1 MTDDERNYSK
11 GTLDFKSER
20 ATLKIEML
28 DISTLL
34 YNTLARNRIKTVG
47 DILLKTPK
55 EIRGYR
61 NLGKKSYDELI
72 GKLEQV
78 LEKEVFEEWAKGI

>member
-1 MTDDERNYSK
+1 MTQYAGKRPGKGADELCSV
-11 GTLDFKSER
+11 S
-20 ATLKIEML
+20 
-28 DISTLL
+28 
-34 YNTLARNRIKTVG
+34 
-47 DILLKTPK
+47 LKTPK